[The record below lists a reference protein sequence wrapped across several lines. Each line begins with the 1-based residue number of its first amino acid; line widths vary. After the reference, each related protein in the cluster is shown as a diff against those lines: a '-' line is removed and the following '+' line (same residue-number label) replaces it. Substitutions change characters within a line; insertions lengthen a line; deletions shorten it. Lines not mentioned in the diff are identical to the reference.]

1 MKDYEKIVKSL
12 EHCLSKNL
20 ECDGCPYEEKCSGC
34 AEMKADAL
42 ALIKEMKA
50 QLDATTP
57 DPAAC
62 APDYKAECDRLK
74 KECCK
79 LNDQLCRVTMDC
91 DRAYADRN
99 EMQSELDSLR
109 AVRATAE
116 AFLGRKIEVI

>member
-1 MKDYEKIVKSL
+1 MKNYEKVVNGL
-12 EHCLSKNL
+12 EQCLNRAV
-20 ECDGCPYEEKCSGC
+20 ECEGCPYEENCNTC
-34 AEMKADAL
+34 MAMKADAL

-79 LNDQLCRVTMDC
+79 LNDALCRVTMDYERVC
-91 DRAYADRN
+91 ADRA
-99 EMQSELDSLR
+99 EMESELDSLR